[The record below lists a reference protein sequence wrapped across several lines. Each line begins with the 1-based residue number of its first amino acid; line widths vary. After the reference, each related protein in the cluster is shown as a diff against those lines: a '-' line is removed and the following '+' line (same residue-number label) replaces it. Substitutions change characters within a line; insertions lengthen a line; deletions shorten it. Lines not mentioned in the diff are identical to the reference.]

1 MILSEKKNC
10 IIEELNKVLVS
21 TDTSSWSQYHQ
32 AGMELASPLIFLDSS
47 QLDSSETELEEYLPL
62 VGDDYILPKEQSED
76 YIDLPILH
84 ELGTMDVKLGIRF
97 IILFII
103 RYNMIL

>member
-1 MILSEKKNC
+1 M
-10 IIEELNKVLVS
+10 LVS
-21 TDTSSWSQYHQ
+21 TDTSSRSQYHQ
-32 AGMELASPLIFLDSS
+32 AGMELASPLVFLDSS

-84 ELGTMDVKLGIRF
+84 ELGTMDVKL
-97 IILFII
+97 
-103 RYNMIL
+103 

>member
-1 MILSEKKNC
+1 M
-10 IIEELNKVLVS
+10 LVS
-21 TDTSSWSQYHQ
+21 TTTSSLSQYHQ

-84 ELGTMDVKLGIRF
+84 ELGIRF
-97 IILFII
+97 IILFIM